1 MRSSSAIPIL
11 NRTTNDHTVFDHLRS
26 NCSKDWSDYINH
38 PFVQKLADGTLPS
51 DSFRHYLIQL
61 YLFSK
66 HYSRAYAMAVM
77 KSEHLDDLREAAAH
91 VDLILNYEMAVHVDY
106 CAHWGIT
113 KDELEKRTEDN
124 ANRLYT
130 RYVLDQGISGDL
142 LDLLVALAP
151 CSMGYA
157 EIGARLVADP
167 NVKLA
172 GNPYRDWIE
181 MNGGHEVQEGAASMC
196 RFINRVA
203 ARRGVSLDT
212 LESPRWESLIANFKT
227 ATQLEVQF
235 WNMGLNSKS
244 N

>member
-1 MRSSSAIPIL
+1 MQSSSAISVL
-11 NRTTNDHTVFDHLRS
+11 DRTTNDHTVFGYLRS
-26 NCSKDWSDYINH
+26 YCSRDWSDYINH

-51 DSFRHYLIQL
+51 ESFRHYLIQL

-106 CAHWGIT
+106 CAQWGIT
-113 KDELEKRTEDN
+113 EDELEKRTEDN

-167 NVKLA
+167 NVKLT

-181 MNGGHEVQEGAASMC
+181 MNGGHEVQEGAASM
-196 RFINRVA
+196 RGFINRVA
-203 ARRGVSLDT
+203 ARRGVSLDN
-212 LESPRWESLIANFKT
+212 LESPRWESLTTNFRT

-235 WNMGLNSKS
+235 WNMGLNP
-244 N
+244 NPN